1 MARRLDDRT
10 KAILGTFL
18 VDVPSLPHEPA
29 KVSRFAALIGEL
41 FPSTPVVRDFAAGV
55 EKFIRIDTAKGEKRG
70 RIDSYYGNAVIEFEN
85 SLKATGDEAERQLR
99 AYVAGVWAKEGKT
112 PRPLL

>member
-41 FPSTPVVRDFAAGV
+41 FPSTQDVRNYAAQKHVDEDHALEVGMK
-55 EKFIRIDTAKGEKRG
+55 EKAE
-70 RIDSYYGNAVIEFEN
+70 EFR
-85 SLKATGDEAERQLR
+85 KAGAEIYR
-99 AYVAGVWAKEGKT
+99 
-112 PRPLL
+112 